1 MPGTVH
7 ETAAPAW
14 ANSAGAGTAVDVTIT
29 TEDALLPGERHAVT
43 VRNPSTE
50 TALTVAVQSREEIG
64 GTEVFGG
71 FVPAGAAAPLT
82 LAVPVNSTR
91 TFVVDGWLGH
101 GGRLRLT
108 NDGAVGLTG
117 GFTADVV
124 VREIG

>member
-7 ETAAPAW
+7 ETAALVW
-14 ANSAGAGTAVDVTIT
+14 AAGATAGTEKTVDVT

-50 TALTVAVQSREEIG
+50 SALTVTVQSREEIG
-64 GTEVFGG
+64 GTAVYGA
-71 FVPAGAAAPLT
+71 FVPAGATAPLS
-82 LAVPVNSTR
+82 LAVPANTTR

-101 GGRLRLT
+101 GGRLVFSI
-108 NDGAVGLTG
+108 DAAVTV

>member
-7 ETAAPAW
+7 ETASPTW
-14 ANSAGAGTAVDVTIT
+14 ANSAGAGVVVEVTVT

-43 VRNPSTE
+43 VRNPSTV

-64 GTEVFGG
+64 GAEVFGG
-71 FVPAGAAAPLT
+71 FVPAGEAAPLT
-82 LAVPVNSTR
+82 LAVPANSTR

-108 NDGAVGLTG
+108 NDTALGVAD